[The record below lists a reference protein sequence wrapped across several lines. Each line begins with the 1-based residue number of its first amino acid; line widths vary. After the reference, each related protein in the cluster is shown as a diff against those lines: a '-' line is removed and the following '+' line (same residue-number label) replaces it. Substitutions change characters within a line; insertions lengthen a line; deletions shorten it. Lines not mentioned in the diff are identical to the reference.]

1 MALKSVPIRNLSG
14 FSDKKLR
21 DAHYYSQGF
30 FKSEFGAALL
40 YSILKRKDSTDI
52 SGLGAVKYFARAGI
66 YAFAQDDNGKIYKEA
81 TYGAY
86 DFALARTPGV
96 TSNGAG
102 LLGDQK
108 GRLLYAGNTD
118 LGMYDLTT
126 WTDSWKG
133 SLRSWQHPMDT
144 YEDSVVM
151 GNKTSF
157 ALLAADDSFNPDA
170 FTLPSNFTADAVKS
184 GVNGILLGAN
194 YFFQGVLMLWN
205 LITDRSIAPWHY
217 TKGQILAIE
226 RYGANWI
233 VVTQRE
239 VLLTD
244 GYTYKRLFGLLDDN
258 FSFNGYE
265 TSTIS
270 PQRILV
276 VNDTLIILNTAR
288 TSVVSYEFGRMK
300 PGIYMVDIPTGYW
313 NFIPVSTLNTISVDL
328 YAAFAD
334 NTSDQRIL
342 VGYRDNALAKSYI
355 GNLSATSPSVAQLV
369 SEELGAGP
377 TQKTAEA
384 VVLNLGLNSAT
395 IDPTTLTFN
404 VAVKIYNFKRQLW
417 GRCVTNA
424 TAAAGNKIRVD
435 GTSASNYEAHA
446 GDEVTVLEGNNAGQ
460 IAHITS
466 IANSGL
472 SNETW
477 TLDTT
482 FANATGSS
490 INLNVQP
497 FKLVEKKV
505 FSSIAELK
513 TLYFDVKNKIKGK
526 KYLVKVV
533 IDGVSSLQLE
543 LKESLF
549 IYNDLGYDA
558 I

>member
-1 MALKSVPIRNLSG
+1 MSLKAVPIKNFPG
-14 FSDKKLR
+14 FSDKRLR

-40 YSILKRKDSTDI
+40 YSIVKRKDSTDI
-52 SGLGAVKYFARAGI
+52 SGLGAIKYFAKAGI
-66 YAFAQDDNGKIYKEA
+66 YNFAQDDSGKIYKEA
-81 TYGAY
+81 TPGAF
-86 DFALARTPGV
+86 DFSNVRSPSS
-96 TSNGAG
+96 SNGAG
-102 LLGDQK
+102 LIGDQK

-126 WTDSWKG
+126 WTDSWKS
-133 SLRSWQHPMDT
+133 SLNSWQHPMDT
-144 YEDSVVM
+144 YEDSVVI

-157 ALLAADDSFNPDA
+157 ALLASDDSFNADA
-170 FTLPSNFTADAVKS
+170 FTLPSSFTADAVKS

-194 YFFQGVLMLWN
+194 FLYQGVLMLWN

-233 VVTQRE
+233 VLTQRE

-244 GYTYKRLFGLLDDN
+244 GYSYKRLFGLLDDN

-276 VNDTLIILNTAR
+276 VNDTLVLLNTTR
-288 TSVVSYEFGRMK
+288 SSVMSYEFGRMK
-300 PGIYMVDIPTGYW
+300 PGVYMIDIPTGYW

-334 NTSDQRIL
+334 NSSDQRIL
-342 VGYRDNALAKSYI
+342 IGYRDNQLSKSYI
-355 GNLSATSPSVAQLV
+355 GTLSNTSATVAQFD
-369 SEELGAGP
+369 SEELGSGP
-377 TQKTAEA
+377 NQKTAEA
-384 VVLNLGLNSAT
+384 VVLNIGLNSG
-395 IDPTTLTFN
+395 IVDPTTLTFN

-417 GRCVTNA
+417 GKNVTNA
-424 TAAAGNKIRVD
+424 TAAAADKIRVD
-435 GTSASNYEAHA
+435 GTSTSNYKAQV
-446 GDEVTVLEGNNAGQ
+446 GDEITVLAGPNAGQ
-460 IAHITS
+460 IRHILS
-466 IANSGL
+466 IANNAA

-477 TLDTT
+477 TLDS
-482 FANATGSS
+482 ALSNITGSS
-490 INLNVQP
+490 IYLNVQP
-497 FKLVEKKV
+497 FKLVEKKT
-505 FSSIAELK
+505 FSSLTELK
-513 TLYFDVKNKIKGK
+513 SLYFDVKNKTKGR

-533 IDGVSSLQLE
+533 VDGVSSLQLE

-549 IYNDLGYDA
+549 IYNDLGYES